1 VVEKNQQ
8 TVMDCKMKAYSKKI
22 KKLIREYMIEAYERE
37 LHRELT
43 KLEVSFEQWRNNEIS
58 NGEFSH
64 RIHQYEVGPSKELYK
79 RYNYGE
85 AGMNVAYAIAAGILN
100 RDEVP
105 AELLEILAGTVSFF
119 EGLNDR
125 QEPRKPD

>member
-1 VVEKNQQ
+1 
-8 TVMDCKMKAYSKKI
+8 MKDYPKKI

-58 NGEFSH
+58 NGEFSY

-79 RYNYGE
+79 KYNDGE
-85 AGMNVAYAIAAGILN
+85 ADMNVAYAITVGILN

-105 AELLEILAGTVSFF
+105 AELLENLSNTLNFF
-119 EGLNDR
+119 ESLDDR
-125 QEPRKPD
+125 GDLRKPD